1 MILLCLYGCKGDFM
15 KRYTY
20 VFSRFF
26 SIELAIIVG
35 LTFCYE
41 GDLHIFVFGEQG
53 KICLILRMQTK
64 LR

>member
-1 MILLCLYGCKGDFM
+1 M